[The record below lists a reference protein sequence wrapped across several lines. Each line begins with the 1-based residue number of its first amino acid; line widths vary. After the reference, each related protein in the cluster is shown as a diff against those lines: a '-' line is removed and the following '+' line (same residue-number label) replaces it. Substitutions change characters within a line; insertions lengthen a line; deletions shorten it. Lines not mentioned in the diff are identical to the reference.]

1 MATEEQFL
9 SGLADALE
17 VDTGMG
23 MDDEFRDYDDW
34 DSMMFLTLV
43 AYLRQQYSF
52 DLTAEVYNEVD
63 TWRDIYTR
71 LS

>member
-9 SGLADALE
+9 SGLAEALE
-17 VDTGMG
+17 VDFSMG

-43 AYLRQQYSF
+43 AYLRQEYTF